1 MTAEN
6 PPPSSA
12 FPWIIS
18 AAKTVAR
25 LLLLCCLLAGL
36 CSFSLP
42 GLMKHLAQS
51 TARDQN
57 IDLRLD
63 IRRVGLFGIDFGK
76 IHVGNGLEADALQLD
91 FTPWGLVLGQIE
103 TIRISNLNIRPEI
116 QNDTIV
122 LPGLPTSRLTS
133 ENQSGGFFFPKI
145 RTFACTGSCSLPD
158 KPQALPFQLSG
169 TTSSQGF
176 FNATLQLPEAKLAVY
191 VHGDM
196 TPNRTNATI
205 SVPDYDLQNLQ
216 TWLPYPVQGILSA
229 RLNTIVVPNQTLQFQ
244 ASLEVR
250 DVRTNLAGTEFAQNG
265 TTRFTWDSGS
275 EPALSSLRLSAP
287 LPLELQVENC
297 TYSPNFFNANMAIV
311 LSDSSLG
318 LDTLNSS
325 LRLSRNATARTAYL
339 HIVPLSFRKDDLTV
353 MCKTIDLTVQNTNGS
368 LQGEVKA
375 QANITHPRFSIRN
388 IDLKLPWT
396 WPKAATAAAGQLTAD
411 LTIAGKSVAATE
423 MTLQQNGTQL
433 LADGVISLL
442 PFGCTGIMRG
452 MYDINDQ
459 DTANLQFT
467 VPQQAVQLQNLRA
480 LNPALAAL
488 NGTAFFALLADY
500 RHGRMRGGI
509 HVRSPQV
516 GYKPADLDI
525 SGLQLDC
532 TFPDLLNL
540 HSAPAQR
547 LTIDA
552 IRMGK
557 LRFSDADVRFQF
569 EHQTLFI
576 ENAAMRWAGG
586 RIGSTA
592 FRIDPHQQDISA
604 EFFCDRVHLPQV
616 FEQFGLQQAQGN
628 GTAYGRIPL
637 HYRAGSFH
645 FNEGFLYSTPGEKG
659 ALQLYSAD
667 LLTAG
672 IPQGTPQFAQ
682 LDLAAEALKDFS
694 YDWARLRL
702 DTQGDDLLLSLQMD
716 GKPNAPLPFVFQKD
730 IGGFVRIHGQA
741 EGSKFQGIRLDVNF
755 RLPLERILAYR
766 NLIDAI
772 KNGG

>member
-1 MTAEN
+1 M
-6 PPPSSA
+6 
-12 FPWIIS
+12 
-18 AAKTVAR
+18 AKTAAR
-25 LLLLCCLLAGL
+25 VLLLFCLLAGL
-36 CSFSLP
+36 CSFFLP
-42 GLMKHLAQS
+42 GLIKHLAQS

-63 IRRVGLFGIDFGK
+63 IRRFGLFGIDFGK

-116 QNDTIV
+116 QNGTIV
-122 LPGLPTSRLTS
+122 LPGLPAARHAS

-145 RTFACTGSCSLPD
+145 RTLACTGSCSLPG
-158 KPQALPFQLSG
+158 KPLTLPFQLSG
-169 TTSSQGF
+169 TTNSHGF

-196 TPNRTNATI
+196 NSNRTNATI
-205 SVPDYDLQNLQ
+205 SVPEYDLQNLQ
-216 TWLPYPVQGILSA
+216 TWLPYPAQGFLSA
-229 RLNTIVVPNQTLQFQ
+229 RLNAIIVPHQTLQFQ
-244 ASLEVR
+244 SSLEIR
-250 DVRTNLAGTEFAQNG
+250 DVRTHLAGTEFAQNG
-265 TTRFTWDSGS
+265 TTRFSWNSGS
-275 EPALSSLRLSAP
+275 EPTLSSVRLSAP

-297 TYSPNFFNANMAIV
+297 TYSPDFFSANLAIV
-311 LSDSSLG
+311 LSDSPLG
-318 LDTLNSS
+318 LDTLHSS
-325 LRLSRNATARTAYL
+325 LLLNRNATATTANL
-339 HIVPLSFRKDDLTV
+339 RILPLSFRKDELTV
-353 MCKTIDLTVQNTNGS
+353 MCKALELTVQNTDGS
-368 LQGEVKA
+368 LHGEVNA
-375 QANITHPRFSIRN
+375 QASIAHPGASIRN
-388 IDLKLPWT
+388 IDLKLPWA
-396 WPKAATAAAGQLTAD
+396 WPKPAAAAAGHFNAD
-411 LTIAGKSVAATE
+411 LTIAGKSVATTE
-423 MTLQQNGTQL
+423 TTLQQNGTQL

-442 PFGCTGIMRG
+442 PLGCTGKIRG
-452 MYDINDQ
+452 MYDINDP
-459 DTANLQFT
+459 TAANLQFT
-467 VPQQAVQLQNLRA
+467 VPQQSVLLQNLRA

-488 NGTAFFALLADY
+488 NGTGSLALQAVY
-500 RHGRMRGGI
+500 RQGRMPGSI
-509 HVRSPQV
+509 HVRSPQA

-547 LTIDA
+547 LAIDA

-557 LRFSDADVRFQF
+557 LRFADADVRFQL
-569 EHQTLFI
+569 ERRTIFI
-576 ENAAMRWAGG
+576 EGAVMRWAGG

-592 FRIDPHQQDISA
+592 FRIDPQQQDLNV
-604 EFFCDRVHLPQV
+604 ELFCDRVHLPLV

-628 GTAYGRIPL
+628 GTAYGRLPL
-637 HYRAGSFH
+637 RYRAGSLH
-645 FNEGFLYSTPGEKG
+645 FDEGFLYSTPGENG
-659 ALQLYSAD
+659 ALQLNSAD

-730 IGGFVRIHGQA
+730 IGGFIRIHGQA

-766 NLIDAI
+766 NLIEAI